1 MISKTEQRKLKRSS
15 PLSSCLY
22 KDVLVAMAAAVA
34 AAVVVVVLGKAVQAI
49 MIVRLLPRCL
59 SLVVMK
65 KKR

>member
-22 KDVLVAMAAAVA
+22 KDVLVAMAA
-34 AAVVVVVLGKAVQAI
+34 VVVVVIGKVVQAI